1 MERPASSQFYA
12 AVSAVTGT
20 AMKIQRDGAGVF
32 YKRDGYHD
40 YFRNLYAAC
49 LYRAQSSAAN
59 MLGI

>member
-12 AVSAVTGT
+12 AVSAMT
-20 AMKIQRDGAGVF
+20 AMKIQRDDAGVF